1 MTKELR
7 EEIYELKENFYS
19 ANIEKRKVNEK
30 LFSLKESQKKVD
42 RVYKYEKEIADKVDQ
57 IKNVKDVLKFKKLS
71 FKPKSINSISVKA
84 NKKNLGLVYKSDENS
99 QNKNVE
105 FVAKIELKEAYN
117 KTSFNDRLV
126 IDYTKDYLLEDTK
139 DKYLAST
146 LNTGITLFAPLY
158 DKNQEEIN
166 NSYINNMLVAYQSYN
181 KLKESHLGDK
191 TNNIAVI
198 EMAKGS
204 HLIPLADSNGE
215 YCALVGGNVEVAYKE
230 KINTGD
236 EVLYITHLK
245 IKK

>member
-30 LFSLKESQKKVD
+30 LFSLKENQKKVD
-42 RVYKYEKEIADKVDQ
+42 RVYKYEKEIADKVDE

-71 FKPKSINSISVKA
+71 FKPRNINNISVKA

-99 QNKNVE
+99 QNKNAE
-105 FVAKIELKEAYN
+105 FVANIELKEAYN

-146 LNTGITLFAPLY
+146 LNTGITLFAPIAEI
-158 DKNQEEIN
+158 NEEEIN
-166 NSYINNMLVAYQSYN
+166 NNYINNMLIAYQSVS
-181 KLKESHLGDK
+181 KLKEEYLGEK
-191 TNNIAVI
+191 TNSIAVI
-198 EMAKGS
+198 DLAKGS
-204 HLIPLADSNGE
+204 HLIPLADSKGE
-215 YCALVGGNVEVAYKE
+215 YCALVGGNVEVTYRE
-230 KINTGD
+230 KINTGE
-236 EVLYITHLK
+236 EVLNITHLK
-245 IKK
+245 IKR